1 MNIFV
6 IFGIGVAVG
15 CILTTLISRIKS
27 VGMLRVD
34 TSDPDDN
41 PYLFLELTKGLDA
54 IYRKKY
60 VSLKVCIKS
69 FLPQK

>member
-15 CILTTLISRIKS
+15 CILTTVILRIKS

-34 TSDPDDN
+34 KSDPDDN
-41 PYLFLELTKGLDA
+41 PYLFLELTKGLDV
-54 IYRKKY
+54 IYRRKY
-60 VSLKVCIKS
+60 VSLKVCIKN

>member
-15 CILTTLISRIKS
+15 CILTTVILRKKA

-41 PYLFLELTKGLDA
+41 PYLFLELSKGLDD
-54 IYRKKY
+54 IYRRKY
-60 VSLKVCIKS
+60 VVLKVYIKS

>member
-1 MNIFV
+1 MNVFV

-15 CILTTLISRIKS
+15 CILATAISRIKS
-27 VGMLRVD
+27 VGILRVD

-41 PYLFLELTKGLDA
+41 PYLFLELSKGLNE
-54 IYRKKY
+54 ICRRKY
-60 VSLKVCIKS
+60 VVLKVCIKS

>member
-15 CILTTLISRIKS
+15 CILTTVILRIKS
-27 VGMLRVD
+27 VGILRVD
-34 TSDPDDN
+34 TSDPDDS
-41 PYLFLELTKGLDA
+41 PYLFLELTKGLDT